1 MKLFNKISGDV
12 TKLFNKVNS
21 SAPILM
27 RKFNNT
33 IRKADNTVGRV
44 GNFISNTNSQLGGPS
59 IVGDTAKYVAGK
71 VHDTRKQIMNTE
83 NVIKNNLEKAIH
95 SPMKEI
101 SDPHSVGGH
110 QQSMSFT

>member
-21 SAPILM
+21 SAPTLM

-44 GNFISNTNSQLGGPS
+44 GNFISNTSNQLGGPA
-59 IVGDTAKYVAGK
+59 IIGDTAKYVAGR
-71 VHDTRKQIMNTE
+71 VHDGRKQIMHTE
-83 NVIKNNLEKAIH
+83 NIIKNNLEKAIH
-95 SPMKEI
+95 APMKEI
-101 SDPHSVGGH
+101 NDPHSVGG
-110 QQSMSFT
+110 QQPNMSFT